1 MNKDWV
7 HWPRGDLPYQ
17 EALKNF
23 IDTVCQRLGNPSEFS
38 CPCVD
43 CKNLTFPL
51 PPKEVHLHLLKRGWD
66 PTYTEW
72 VFHGE
77 TMHTSTDVHQE
88 GATRGSYHIDAAVEA
103 DAHIDQG
110 HEPVQDEGLENHVEE
125 ADPPLYPNC
134 KTHTKLSITVEL
146 YRHKTVNG
154 LSRKSFDE
162 LLKTIGS
169 LLPPDHCLP
178 CSTYEVKKLLKSYQ
192 LTYQKIHACIND
204 CCLFRKDL
212 KDADECPKCHYSR
225 WKADTSNMMRDDEMI
240 DKPQKKIPVKVLRYF
255 PIVPRLRR
263 LFQSAALA
271 EQLIWH
277 ATNKSKD
284 GKMRHPTDSLAWKH
298 IDTKY
303 PEFAS
308 DPRNL
313 RLGLAA
319 DGFNPFGD
327 LSAAHSCWPVML
339 VVYNLP
345 PQLCMQGD
353 NIILSMLI
361 PGKKQPGNDIDVYL
375 QPLIDDLF
383 ELWEKGVQ
391 VYDSFTKTDFNL
403 KALLM
408 WTINDFPAYGNLSGC
423 TYKGKAACPLC
434 GENTLSNWLAFSRK
448 TVYLNHRRFLRHN
461 HPLRQKKDWFNG
473 EIERKEKPPVMS
485 GAAALECQNSI
496 TNDFGKAEKNEE
508 EIRKKKEQKK
518 KNKGKSSAA
527 ASANVG
533 NSKCGKR
540 KRDVVADAAI
550 SGANDDE
557 TELRVFNKRSI
568 FFDLPYWKD
577 LLLRHNIDVMH
588 TEKNVCE
595 SIIGT
600 ILNIKSKTKDGLKS
614 RNDLKSMGIRPELH
628 PVEINGKTILPPA
641 PYCLND
647 KEKAIL
653 YNRMRNLKVPYGF
666 SSDLRKHFSKDG
678 CLGVLKAH
686 DYHVLMQQILPVALQ
701 GLLPVGPRE
710 AIFRLCSY
718 FHEICQ
724 RAVDLHR
731 LIELEVEVAET
742 LCMFE
747 RYFPPS
753 LFDVMM
759 HLTIHLARE
768 VRLCGPVQYRWMY
781 PFERYFDIRKA
792 QAAETGVE
800 QRRNE
805 NTQNGSTPAARP
817 LSKGVQVR
825 MDSEKLKIAHRY
837 VLFNTPEIDPYM
849 IMHMDELK
857 SPAGRAITSED
868 QLNSIQSDTFADW
881 FQQKV
886 KMQIEQGM
894 PISHTVEWLS
904 YGPLENCISYKGL
917 LINNTRFITKDVK
930 RVTQNSGV
938 SIESTTLVAG
948 LSETSGFYGVLEE
961 ILLLDY
967 NHMFQIPIFK
977 CDWAHTNFGVKVEDG
992 FTLVN
997 LKQHKNQYCNDPF
1010 ILAKQARQVF
1020 YSRESNTSNWYMMV
1034 KPPPRGFHE
1043 LEEYNEKH
1051 DTIFQPVDISTLGFQ
1066 MDDEN
1071 ESYLREDG
1079 KYTIVVPTKKKN
1091 KKKKKKKF
1099 TS

>member
-1 MNKDWV
+1 
-7 HWPRGDLPYQ
+7 
-17 EALKNF
+17 
-23 IDTVCQRLGNPSEFS
+23 
-38 CPCVD
+38 
-43 CKNLTFPL
+43 
-51 PPKEVHLHLLKRGWD
+51 
-66 PTYTEW
+66 
-72 VFHGE
+72 
-77 TMHTSTDVHQE
+77 
-88 GATRGSYHIDAAVEA
+88 
-103 DAHIDQG
+103 
-110 HEPVQDEGLENHVEE
+110 
-125 ADPPLYPNC
+125 
-134 KTHTKLSITVEL
+134 
-146 YRHKTVNG
+146 
-154 LSRKSFDE
+154 
-162 LLKTIGS
+162 
-169 LLPPDHCLP
+169 
-178 CSTYEVKKLLKSYQ
+178 
-192 LTYQKIHACIND
+192 
-204 CCLFRKDL
+204 
-212 KDADECPKCHYSR
+212 
-225 WKADTSNMMRDDEMI
+225 
-240 DKPQKKIPVKVLRYF
+240 
-255 PIVPRLRR
+255 
-263 LFQSAALA
+263 
-271 EQLIWH
+271 
-277 ATNKSKD
+277 
-284 GKMRHPTDSLAWKH
+284 MRHPTDSLAWKH

-375 QPLIDDLF
+375 HPLIDDLF

-403 KALLM
+403 NALLT
-408 WTINDFPAYGNLSGC
+408 WTINDFPVYGNLSGC
-423 TYKGKAACPLC
+423 TYKGKAACPFC

-461 HPLRQKKDWFNG
+461 HPLRQKKYWFNG

-485 GAAALECQNSI
+485 GVAALECQNSI
-496 TNDFGKAEKNEE
+496 TNDFGKVEKNEE
-508 EIRKKKEQKK
+508 EIRKKKEKKK

-568 FFDLPYWKD
+568 FFDFPYWKD

-614 RNDLKSMGIRPELH
+614 RNDMKSMGIRPELH

-666 SSDLRKHFSKDG
+666 SSDLIKHFSKDG

-742 LCMFE
+742 LCMLE

-759 HLTIHLARE
+759 YLTIHLARE

-781 PFERYFDIRKA
+781 PFERYMKTFKEYVKNYA
-792 QAAETGVE
+792 QPEACIAECYLGME
-800 QRRNE
+800 C
-805 NTQNGSTPAARP
+805 
-817 LSKGVQVR
+817 VR
-825 MDSEKLKIAHRY
+825 
-837 VLFNTPEIDPYM
+837 
-849 IMHMDELK
+849 MHMDELK
-857 SPAGRAITSED
+857 SPAGREITSED

-904 YGPLENCISYKGL
+904 YGPLENCISYKGF
-917 LINNTRFITKDVK
+917 LINNTWFITKDVK

-948 LSETSGFYGVLEE
+948 LSETSGFYGVLKE

-997 LKQHKNQYCNDPF
+997 LKQHKNQYCNDQF

-1020 YSRESNTSNWYMMV
+1020 YSRESNTSNWYVMV

-1051 DTIFQPVDISTLGFQ
+1051 DTNFQPVDTSTIGFQ

-1079 KYTIVVPTKKKN
+1079 EYTIVVLTKKKN

>member
-1 MNKDWV
+1 MNKDRV

-51 PPKEVHLHLLKRGWD
+51 PPNEVHLHLLKRGWD

-77 TMHTSTDVHQE
+77 TIHTSTDVHQQ
-88 GATRGSYHIDAAVEA
+88 GATMGSYHIDAVVEA
-103 DAHIDQG
+103 DAHIYQG

-125 ADPPLYPNC
+125 ADTPLYPNC
-134 KTHTKLSITVEL
+134 KTHTKLSTTVEL

-225 WKADTSNMMRDDEMI
+225 WKADTSNMDDAEMI
-240 DKPQKKIPVKVLRYF
+240 DKPQNKIPAKVLRYF

-263 LFQSAALA
+263 LFQSAALP

-298 IDTKY
+298 IDKKY

-308 DPRNL
+308 DTRNL
-313 RLGLAA
+313 RLGIVAN
-319 DGFNPFGD
+319 GFNPFGD
-327 LSAAHSCWPVML
+327 LTEAHSCWPMML
-339 VVYNLP
+339 VVNNLP

-361 PGKKQPGNDIDVYL
+361 PGKN
-375 QPLIDDLF
+375 
-383 ELWEKGVQ
+383 
-391 VYDSFTKTDFNL
+391 NR
-403 KALLM
+403 ALLM

-485 GAAALECQNSI
+485 GATALECQNSI
-496 TNDFGKAEKNEE
+496 TNDFGKEEKNEE

-550 SGANDDE
+550 SGASDDE

-568 FFDLPYWKD
+568 FFDLPYYKHD
-577 LLLRHNIDVMH
+577 
-588 TEKNVCE
+588 
-595 SIIGT
+595 II
-600 ILNIKSKTKDGLKS
+600 
-614 RNDLKSMGIRPELH
+614 
-628 PVEINGKTILPPA
+628 
-641 PYCLND
+641 
-647 KEKAIL
+647 
-653 YNRMRNLKVPYGF
+653 
-666 SSDLRKHFSKDG
+666 
-678 CLGVLKAH
+678 
-686 DYHVLMQQILPVALQ
+686 
-701 GLLPVGPRE
+701 
-710 AIFRLCSY
+710 
-718 FHEICQ
+718 
-724 RAVDLHR
+724 
-731 LIELEVEVAET
+731 IEL
-742 LCMFE
+742 
-747 RYFPPS
+747 
-753 LFDVMM
+753 
-759 HLTIHLARE
+759 
-768 VRLCGPVQYRWMY
+768 
-781 PFERYFDIRKA
+781 
-792 QAAETGVE
+792 
-800 QRRNE
+800 
-805 NTQNGSTPAARP
+805 
-817 LSKGVQVR
+817 
-825 MDSEKLKIAHRY
+825 
-837 VLFNTPEIDPYM
+837 
-849 IMHMDELK
+849 
-857 SPAGRAITSED
+857 IT
-868 QLNSIQSDTFADW
+868 
-881 FQQKV
+881 
-886 KMQIEQGM
+886 
-894 PISHTVEWLS
+894 
-904 YGPLENCISYKGL
+904 
-917 LINNTRFITKDVK
+917 
-930 RVTQNSGV
+930 
-938 SIESTTLVAG
+938 
-948 LSETSGFYGVLEE
+948 
-961 ILLLDY
+961 
-967 NHMFQIPIFK
+967 
-977 CDWAHTNFGVKVEDG
+977 
-992 FTLVN
+992 
-997 LKQHKNQYCNDPF
+997 
-1010 ILAKQARQVF
+1010 
-1020 YSRESNTSNWYMMV
+1020 
-1034 KPPPRGFHE
+1034 
-1043 LEEYNEKH
+1043 
-1051 DTIFQPVDISTLGFQ
+1051 
-1066 MDDEN
+1066 
-1071 ESYLREDG
+1071 YLRFDSM
-1079 KYTIVVPTKKKN
+1079 TL
-1091 KKKKKKKF
+1091 
-1099 TS
+1099 

>member
-38 CPCVD
+38 FPCVD

-51 PPKEVHLHLLKRGWD
+51 PPKEVHLHLLKQGWD

-77 TMHTSTDVHQE
+77 TIHTSTDVHQE

-125 ADPPLYPNC
+125 ADTLLYPNC
-134 KTHTKLSITVEL
+134 KTHTKLSITFEL

-169 LLPPDHCLP
+169 LLPPDHGLP

-212 KDADECPKCHYSR
+212 KDADECPQCHYSR
-225 WKADTSNMMRDDEMI
+225 WKEDTSNMDDAEMI

-277 ATNKSKD
+277 ARNKSKD

-298 IDTKY
+298 IEKKY

-327 LSAAHSCWPVML
+327 LSVAHSCWPVML
-339 VVYNLP
+339 VVNNFP
-345 PQLCMQGD
+345 PQLCMQG
-353 NIILSMLI
+353 
-361 PGKKQPGNDIDVYL
+361 
-375 QPLIDDLF
+375 
-383 ELWEKGVQ
+383 
-391 VYDSFTKTDFNL
+391 
-403 KALLM
+403 KA
-408 WTINDFPAYGNLSGC
+408 T
-423 TYKGKAACPLC
+423 CPLC

-448 TVYLNHRRFLRHN
+448 TIYLNHRRFLRHN
-461 HPLRQKKDWFNG
+461 HPLRQKKDWFDG

-485 GAAALECQNSI
+485 GAAALECHNSI
-496 TNDFGKAEKNEE
+496 ANEFGKAEKNEE

-533 NSKCGKR
+533 NYKCGKR

-577 LLLRHNIDVMH
+577 
-588 TEKNVCE
+588 EKFK
-595 SIIGT
+595 G
-600 ILNIKSKTKDGLKS
+600 
-614 RNDLKSMGIRPELH
+614 
-628 PVEINGKTILPPA
+628 
-641 PYCLND
+641 
-647 KEKAIL
+647 
-653 YNRMRNLKVPYGF
+653 PYGF

-710 AIFRLCSY
+710 AIFR
-718 FHEICQ
+718 
-724 RAVDLHR
+724 
-731 LIELEVEVAET
+731 
-742 LCMFE
+742 
-747 RYFPPS
+747 YFPPS

-781 PFERYFDIRKA
+781 PFERYFDIRKS
-792 QAAETGVE
+792 QATETGVK

-849 IMHMDELK
+849 IMHMYELK

-886 KMQIEQGM
+886 KMQTEQGM

-904 YGPLENCISYKGL
+904 YGTLENCISYKGL
-917 LINNTRFITKDVK
+917 LINDTRFITKDVK

-938 SIESTTLVAG
+938 SIESTTLVEG

-1010 ILAKQARQVF
+1010 ILVKQARQVF
-1020 YSRESNTSNWYMMV
+1020 YSRESNTSNWYVMV

-1051 DTIFQPVDISTLGFQ
+1051 DTNFQPVDTSTLGFQ
-1066 MDDEN
+1066 MDDER
-1071 ESYLREDG
+1071 RELLKRRWGIYHSGSD
-1079 KYTIVVPTKKKN
+1079 KEEEQKEEEKEVHKLDQ
-1091 KKKKKKKF
+1091 
-1099 TS
+1099 